1 MTTNQPWETLV
12 KTALLGTERQSLP
25 TMADQ
30 SAVGQ
35 LLAQIDSTLPEQQL
49 LDAAGL
55 LGLYQ
60 QVGQRPPPTSLVP
73 PQAAAPETQPLCS
86 PAAARMLGQL
96 LASHYR
102 SVLPE
107 FLELLAQTN
116 QRIPTELLPALLSH
130 GRRARLIQPLTLPVI
145 GARGRWLAHYNPNWV
160 YATFDFANTAQ
171 INRFWRTAERKD
183 RYTLLNLLRHLHPHQ
198 ARELL
203 QQTWSSETSQER
215 LQFIRL
221 FKQNLSMADEP
232 FLEEVVLPDRSQQI
246 RQKAA
251 ELLAHLPQS
260 RLCQR
265 MAERT
270 LPHLQWK
277 WLTRSLAITLP
288 QEEDA
293 TLERDG
299 ILNKGL
305 LSRLGKHSWRL
316 MQMVA
321 STPLEIWTQTYNT
334 SAELFL
340 TAVSKTKW
348 QRSLMRG
355 FATAAERQQNAA
367 WAAAI
372 LQQNN
377 LTTATNKTI
386 IKLVRVL
393 PPQEREQ
400 LALNML
406 AGYGPQ
412 ETLHRHHPFIMI
424 LEHCDHEWSETLTWA
439 LLDQLKQNLS
449 STDKSTNR
457 PEQMFQKLLREFI
470 MHIPPH
476 MAPTVEQQLMPI
488 GQQDIAWRPII
499 SELVSTLKF
508 RQEMV
513 QEIRPL
519 AG

>member
-1 MTTNQPWETLV
+1 MTTGQQWELLV

-25 TMADQ
+25 IKANQT
-30 SAVGQ
+30 AVGQ
-35 LLAQIDSTLPEQQL
+35 LLMQIDSTLPEQQL
-49 LDAAGL
+49 LDAAGVM
-55 LGLYQ
+55 GLYQ
-60 QVGQRPPPTSLVP
+60 QVGQRPSPTTLVN
-73 PQAAAPETQPLCS
+73 PQPAPSETQLLCS

-107 FLELLAQTN
+107 FLKLLAQAN
-116 QRIPTELLPALLSH
+116 QRIPAELLPALLSH

-145 GARGRWLAHYNPNWV
+145 GARGRWLAQYNPNWV
-160 YATFDFANTAQ
+160 YATFEFANTEQ
-171 INRFWRTAERKD
+171 LNHYWRTAERKD
-183 RYTLLNLLRHLHPHQ
+183 RYTLLNLLRHLYPDQ

-203 QQTWSSETSQER
+203 QQTWPSETPQER

-232 FLEEVVLPDRSQQI
+232 FLEEMVLPDRSQQI

-277 WLTRSLAITLP
+277 WLTRSVAIVLP
-288 QEEDA
+288 KETD
-293 TLERDG
+293 TDLEQDG
-299 ILNKGL
+299 IVNKGL

-340 TAVSKTKW
+340 TGVRKTKW

-355 FATAAERQQNAA
+355 FATAAERQQNAE

-372 LQQNN
+372 LRQNN

-386 IKLVRVL
+386 IKLVRIL
-393 PPQEREQ
+393 PPPEREQ
-400 LALNML
+400 LALSML
-406 AGYGPQ
+406 EGYGSQ
-412 ETLHRHHPFIMI
+412 EKLHRHHPFIMI
-424 LEHCDHEWSETLTWA
+424 LEHCDHEWSETLTWK
-439 LLDQLKQNLS
+439 LIEQLKQNLH
-449 STDKSTNR
+449 STDTANNR
-457 PEQMFQKLLREFI
+457 PEQMFQKLLRDFI

-476 MAPTVEQQLMPI
+476 MTPTVEQQLMPI
-488 GQQDIAWRPII
+488 AQKDIAWRPIV

-508 RQEMV
+508 RQEMI
-513 QEIRPL
+513 QEILPPV
-519 AG
+519 